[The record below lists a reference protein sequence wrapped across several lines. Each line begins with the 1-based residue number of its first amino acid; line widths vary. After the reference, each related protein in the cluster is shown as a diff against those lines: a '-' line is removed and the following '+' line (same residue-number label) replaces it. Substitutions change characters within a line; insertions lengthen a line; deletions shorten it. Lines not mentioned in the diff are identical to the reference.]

1 MARFSNR
8 PDQWRAAGAA
18 VPSRRLFLQGRHP
31 FSCRYR
37 KNQARYI
44 RYEIQGNLLGACLRN
59 WALLANQHKPIRE
72 SSLAEQGRHLS
83 CIQEDSGWWRA
94 NRRVVEAVIAV
105 RTLRLLQRQRRGRRK
120 VLVLCVS

>member
-1 MARFSNR
+1 MVRFSNR
-8 PDQWRAAGAA
+8 RDEWRAAGAA
-18 VPSRRLFLQGRHP
+18 VPSRRLFLQGRRP

-44 RYEIQGNLLGACLRN
+44 RCEIQGNLPWGGLKN
-59 WALLANQHKPIRE
+59 WASVVNQHKPIRE

-94 NRRVVEAVIAV
+94 NRRVVEAVVAA
-105 RTLRLLQRQRRGRRK
+105 RRLRLL
-120 VLVLCVS
+120 

>member
-18 VPSRRLFLQGRHP
+18 VPSRRLFLQGRRP

-44 RYEIQGNLLGACLRN
+44 RYEIQGSLLEGGLKN
-59 WALLANQHKPIRE
+59 WASVANQHKPIRE
-72 SSLAEQGRHLS
+72 SSLAERWRPHSAKELS
-83 CIQEDSGWWRA
+83 RMG
-94 NRRVVEAVIAV
+94 
-105 RTLRLLQRQRRGRRK
+105 
-120 VLVLCVS
+120 LCWFATDAQFFKPPSSKLP

>member
-18 VPSRRLFLQGRHP
+18 VPSRSLFLQGRRL

-37 KNQARYI
+37 KNQARYT
-44 RYEIQGNLLGACLRN
+44 RYEIQGNLLGGDLKN

-83 CIQEDSGWWRA
+83 CTQEDSGRWRA
-94 NRRVVEAVIAV
+94 NRRVVEAVVAA
-105 RTLRLLQRQRRGRRK
+105 RRLRLL
-120 VLVLCVS
+120 